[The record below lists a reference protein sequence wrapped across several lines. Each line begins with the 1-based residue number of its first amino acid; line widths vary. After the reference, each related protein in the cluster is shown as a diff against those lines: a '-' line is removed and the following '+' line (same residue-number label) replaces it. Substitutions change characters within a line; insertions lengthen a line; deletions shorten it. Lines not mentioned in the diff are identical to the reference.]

1 MYHIILIYIIN
12 YRSSLECKTLL
23 RIQLMDYNQMLVHQ
37 KTFTHLYLISS
48 IYLLLEINMLYEIYL
63 LNLKVIRKWR
73 LLEAITSTYKIT
85 NLSCLIFLML
95 IRVLYNQSNYTHQ
108 ETDQTNDTKIKKHL
122 AVKLCLTFLYSIIYQ
137 KIIF

>member
-37 KTFTHLYLISS
+37 KTFSHLHLISS

-63 LNLKVIRKWR
+63 NNLKVIRK
-73 LLEAITSTYKIT
+73 
-85 NLSCLIFLML
+85 
-95 IRVLYNQSNYTHQ
+95 
-108 ETDQTNDTKIKKHL
+108 
-122 AVKLCLTFLYSIIYQ
+122 
-137 KIIF
+137 